1 MRIVE
6 ADARPGTIA
15 LLPEL
20 FTEYAHHLGGRLA
33 EAALERARQIG
44 YGHVRLDTLASLTPA
59 LSLYRSLGF
68 REIAPYYPN
77 PLSDVVYLELT
88 LWPH

>member
-6 ADARPGTIA
+6 ADARPET
-15 LLPEL
+15 
-20 FTEYAHHLGGRLA
+20 LA
-33 EAALERARQIG
+33 VVRM
-44 YGHVRLDTLASLTPA
+44 RLDTLASMTPA
-59 LSLYRSLGF
+59 TALYRSLGF

-77 PLSDVVYLELT
+77 PLPDVVYLELT